1 MLPRDLRDILA
12 GLFVAAVGL
21 FFAIAGSGYAMG
33 SAARMGPGYMP
44 VILGWV
50 LFALGVLIVLPAW
63 FRQGD
68 RIVVHWDSLAASLG
82 SLVVFA
88 FLLNTLGVFFSTM
101 VAVLVA
107 SLPKPMHMGMRL
119 VIAGIIAVITVLI
132 FIVGLNMTISMFP
145 EF

>member
-1 MLPRDLRDILA
+1 MELFNNLLMGLQVASDPTILWYC
-12 GLFVAAVGL
+12 F
-21 FFAIAGSGYAMG
+21 
-33 SAARMGPGYMP
+33 
-44 VILGWV
+44 
-50 LFALGVLIVLPAW
+50 LGVLIVLPAW

-82 SLVVFA
+82 ALVVFA

-101 VAVLVA
+101 LAVLVA
-107 SLPKPMHMGMRL
+107 SLPKPMRMGMRL
-119 VIAGIIAVITVLI
+119 VIAGIIAVITSLI